1 MPATS
6 APPPPMLF
14 AFREMRL
21 FQALLAMVALASG
34 VGTAFTAKGFSD
46 SHNVLLL
53 LLTVFLG
60 LIFVWMFSATLKA
73 PTSFVAITEDRTR
86 IRFGSFVDTVVANSN
101 IAGAEMAKHWLPA
114 GIGVRTNFRGDVA
127 LVSTTGA
134 VARLTF
140 RQPVRIWL
148 IPRLIPLKA
157 HRLTLS
163 VRNPQKLVERFATPS
178 PVPARVGGA
187 KQKRQRGS

>member
-1 MPATS
+1 MPATP
-6 APPPPMLF
+6 APPPPMIF

-34 VGTAFTAKGFSD
+34 VGTAFAAKGFSD

-60 LIFVWMFSATLKA
+60 LVFVWMFSATLKA

-114 GIGVRTNFRGDVA
+114 GVGVRTNFRGDVA
-127 LVSTTGA
+127 LVSTTGE
-134 VARLTF
+134 VARLIF
-140 RQPVRIWL
+140 RQPIRVWL
-148 IPRLIPLKA
+148 IPRLIPLRA
-157 HRLTLS
+157 QRLTVS
-163 VRNPQKLVERFATPS
+163 VRNPQKLVERFG
-178 PVPARVGGA
+178 VPLPAPAKAVRA